1 MTDKDTTIFEVDEDQ
16 YTQFESILN
25 TDSSQFHLP
34 DDSIFGTYFELDND
48 V

>member
-1 MTDKDTTIFEVDEDQ
+1 MDDTETTIFEVDEDQ

-25 TDSSQFHLP
+25 SDNPRFHLP

-48 V
+48 A